1 MQCPKCQS
9 NNALLCSMAYE
20 QGTSITQTKGVGS
33 GHSVGY
39 SAQGGFGVAQHNVQT
54 TSTSKTQT
62 PFAKRAE
69 PPTNWFGLWAM
80 NALGS
85 GVAVVVVYFL
95 HGLVKLF
102 GIAEIV
108 AVPWLVV
115 ALVGLLLTFP
125 GRHKYKETQ
134 RRWEASWIC
143 AACGNIFVPD
153 AVARA
158 N

>member
-1 MQCPKCQS
+1 MPCPKCQS
-9 NNALLCSMAYE
+9 GNVQLCAMAYE
-20 QGTSITQTKGVGS
+20 QGTSITTTRGTATGRTMGS
-33 GHSVGY
+33 WT
-39 SAQGGFGVAQHNVQT
+39 QGGFGVATHNVQT

-69 PPTNWFGLWAM
+69 PPTNWFGVWAM

-102 GIAEIV
+102 GVAEIV
-108 AVPWLVV
+108 AVPWFLVSL
-115 ALVGLLLTFP
+115 AGLAITYP
-125 GRHKYKETQ
+125 RRGKYEEARK
-134 RRWEASWIC
+134 RWQASWIC
-143 AACGNIFVPD
+143 TACGNIFVPESG
-153 AVARA
+153 